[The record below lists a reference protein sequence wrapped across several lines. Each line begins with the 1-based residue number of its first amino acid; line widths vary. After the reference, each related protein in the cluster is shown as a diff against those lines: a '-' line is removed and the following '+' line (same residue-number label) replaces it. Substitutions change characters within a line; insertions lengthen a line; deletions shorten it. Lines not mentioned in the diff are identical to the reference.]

1 MWVASVAA
9 DSLRS
14 LDRVTLDLDRRVTAI
29 VGPNGAG
36 KTNLVEAIYF
46 GMTGRSFRTADR
58 RDLIPFGG
66 SIARCGVVVR
76 SELEDLDHVFMSS
89 SSRTEG
95 SRHTMD
101 GAAIER
107 SEAASHRPATTV
119 FSPDRLELVKG
130 PPSGRRAHVDSYIAA
145 RWPSRSELRQRF
157 GRALAQ
163 RNALIARLREGSG
176 DRSQLSTW
184 NQQVAATGSDL
195 ARARA
200 RAVEELGRFFT
211 EAAADLGLE
220 RETGLVYRPG
230 SAIEAG
236 EIEAGLEERIDSD
249 LRLGRTGWGPHHDEV
264 RLELDGRQLRRF
276 GSQGQQRIGLLA
288 LLFAERSAILGSGAS
303 PPLMLLDDVMSELD
317 GGRRKRLVDRLLDGG
332 QSLITAAEPALI
344 PPGEGVRQVAIEDL
358 TGEAG

>member
-14 LDRVTLDLDRRVTAI
+14 LDRVTLDLDRKVTAI

-46 GMTGRSFRTADR
+46 GLTGRSFRTADR
-58 RDLIPFGG
+58 RDLIPFGDTV
-66 SIARCGVVVR
+66 ARSRIVVR
-76 SELEDLDHVFMSS
+76 SDDEQLEHLFMSS
-89 SSRTEG
+89 SSRSEG
-95 SRHTMD
+95 SRYTMD

-107 SEAASHRPATTV
+107 GEAVSHRPATTV

-145 RWPSRSELRQRF
+145 RWPTRNELRQRF

-176 DRSQLSTW
+176 DRSQLPTW
-184 NQQVAATGSDL
+184 NRQVAKTGSEL
-195 ARARA
+195 AIARNA
-200 RAVEELGRFFT
+200 AVEELSGPFN
-211 EAAADLGLE
+211 EAAADLGLD
-220 RETGLVYRPG
+220 RQTGLTYRPG
-230 SAIEAG
+230 SAIEA
-236 EIEAGLEERIDSD
+236 EAIEAGLEQRFESD
-249 LRLGRTGWGPHHDEV
+249 LKLGRTGWGPHHDEI

-288 LLFAERSAILGSGAS
+288 L
-303 PPLMLLDDVMSELD
+303 
-317 GGRRKRLVDRLLDGG
+317 
-332 QSLITAAEPALI
+332 
-344 PPGEGVRQVAIEDL
+344 
-358 TGEAG
+358 